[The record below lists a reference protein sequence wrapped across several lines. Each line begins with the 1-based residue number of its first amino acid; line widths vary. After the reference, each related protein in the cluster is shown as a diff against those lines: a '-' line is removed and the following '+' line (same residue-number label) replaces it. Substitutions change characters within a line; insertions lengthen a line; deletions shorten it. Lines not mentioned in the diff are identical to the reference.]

1 MVARKGTP
9 AAESAPSSPTTD
21 RTRRAI
27 IEAAMATWAAD
38 QKATLADICAAAGV
52 GRSTLHRY
60 FPDRAAL
67 LAVVD
72 EECRRQ
78 FKVAA
83 LRAHPDDGPGLEAV
97 LRLSQELLE
106 FGTALS
112 LIFSDNA
119 LVNPDDWGDDSQPD
133 SQSNQGL
140 PAVIRRGQRDGTID
154 PKLPVDWIESVI
166 WMLLFCAWQ
175 RSRDGGSRRET
186 TELFSRSL
194 AGAIGVQPADRTR

>member
-1 MVARKGTP
+1 M
-9 AAESAPSSPTTD
+9 E
-21 RTRRAI
+21 
-27 IEAAMATWAAD
+27 TWSAD
-38 QKATLADICAAAGV
+38 QNATLADISAAAGV

-60 FPDRAAL
+60 VADRAAL

-97 LRLSQELLE
+97 LRLSHELLE

-119 LVNPDDWGDDSQPD
+119 LVNPDDWADDAGSD
-133 SQSNQGL
+133 RGL
-140 PAVIRRGQRDGTID
+140 TAVIRRGQRDGTID
-154 PKLPVDWIESVI
+154 PSLPTEWIESVL
-166 WMLLFCAWQ
+166 WMLLYCAWQ
-175 RSRDGGSRRET
+175 RGRDGGSRRET
-186 TELFSRSL
+186 LELFSRTL
-194 AGAIGVQPADRTR
+194 TGAIGGSVGPRHRPTRAGTAARRSAR